1 MLRSCPTAVEL
12 YKNVAERGKWG
23 ELLMEAHSDHRRGRL
38 DEALVKY
45 LILAELGYEV
55 AQSNVA
61 FMLDRQESEQLYDP
75 DTGDLWKRALVYW
88 TRAASQGILEILF
101 SKRTQ
106 SSEH

>member
-1 MLRSCPTAVEL
+1 MGRAVDGSPFRSS
-12 YKNVAERGKWG
+12 KRSFGRGTCQI
-23 ELLMEAHSDHRRGRL
+23 
-38 DEALVKY
+38 

-88 TRAASQGILEILF
+88 TRAASQGYSAARVRLGDYYYYGHGTNVDYEAAAYHY
-101 SKRTQ
+101 R
-106 SSEH
+106 

>member
-45 LILAELGYEV
+45 LILAELG
-55 AQSNVA
+55 
-61 FMLDRQESEQLYDP
+61 M
-75 DTGDLWKRALVYW
+75 
-88 TRAASQGILEILF
+88 F
-101 SKRTQ
+101 SHKMSLITIFGQ
-106 SSEH
+106 KHKI